1 MDRKAREDQKTQG
14 VQTARYVDDDDLLDT
29 GLETMII
36 RLDQSVSFLDT
47 LETAGG
53 TLTMIIRLDQ

>member
-29 GLETMII
+29 GLETA
-36 RLDQSVSFLDT
+36 RYVNDDNQTRPVSELLGYT
-47 LETAGG
+47 
-53 TLTMIIRLDQ
+53 